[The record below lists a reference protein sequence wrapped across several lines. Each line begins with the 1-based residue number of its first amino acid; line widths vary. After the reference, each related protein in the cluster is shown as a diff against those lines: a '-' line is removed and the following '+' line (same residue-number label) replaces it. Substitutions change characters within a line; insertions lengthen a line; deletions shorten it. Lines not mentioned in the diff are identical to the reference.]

1 MKPFLEK
8 IAERLLLKFPE
19 NLSSVALV
27 LPTKRSVV
35 FLKKYISLKTD
46 QPLFLPKFFSIE
58 EFIEEVSEMKVLDN
72 ISLQF
77 YLYDA
82 YLNSSVSNKDSFSE
96 FLNWSNTLLRDYNDI
111 DSSIIDPETLYN
123 NLRDVKEL
131 ENWKLDNWSLSDNSL
146 SINQKNFISFFESLY
161 PIYLNFTNT
170 LTKKGFAYQ
179 GLANKIAAEKIHK
192 TTFIWNK
199 IWFVGL
205 NALTKSEHLI
215 IDALKAKDIARVFWD
230 ADEYYFNNNYHEAGF
245 FLKKQQQKWKE
256 VDFIGVGDYLSKPKE
271 NIQIISCPNSI
282 SQTNVMR
289 QVLSD
294 LEKVNESSQTA
305 IILANEDLLYPV
317 LNNMPDVVSKLNVT
331 MGSPFK
337 STPFFSFID
346 TLINLHINSKNNVFY
361 YFDLFRLLDHP
372 YLFKI
377 LKSEDI
383 FRLKNYILNNNLSFI
398 SPEIIVST
406 IGDSCNDIFENWSN
420 TNDLINGLDTVVNL
434 MRKKLIDK
442 NATLDSEILNVFYK
456 ILRKFEVLI
465 NDFNFNIDLK
475 SAYSIFQQ
483 LVAKEIIPF
492 KGEPLEG
499 VQVMGI
505 LESRTL
511 DFKNIIIL
519 GVNEGFLPQGKSVN
533 SFIPFD
539 LKIYFKMPTFNERD
553 AVFSYHFYRLL
564 QRANNITLTYNTQN
578 DDFGS
583 GEKSRFITQ
592 LVNEYKSNPISLLEY
607 QNSDFKNNELF
618 NPVIANANLDKE
630 LKAWA
635 INGVSTSAISKYI
648 NCNLDFYFHY
658 LLKIREDKKINEF
671 ADNSLMGD
679 AIHEGLSLN
688 YPTGNIDVNNY
699 KSISNKVKDSIDVY
713 YQSKLPNENYKR
725 GKNLL
730 SLSLAKKLIDDFSVM
745 ELDNIK
751 QNKFIN
757 ILFKEIDFDYTIKV
771 DNLICNLIGKIDR
784 VDICDDVL
792 RVIDYK
798 TGKAVT
804 KKDLYFH
811 SWQDL
816 FENSDKK
823 FLLQIFM
830 YVFLFLKKN
839 PKYIGVEIVAGVY
852 SLRNLDDG
860 MIAVN
865 GKDKIVFDNVFL
877 YDFENKITS
886 FLKLVFNEDFLSST
900 NKYNCNYCDHNS
912 IF

>member
-8 IAERLLLKFPE
+8 IAERLLLKFSE
-19 NLSSVALV
+19 NMSSVALV

-35 FLKKYISLKTD
+35 FLKKYISLKTNL
-46 QPLFLPKFFSIE
+46 PLFLPKFFSIE

-82 YLNSSVSNKDSFSE
+82 YLKSSNSKKDSFSE
-96 FLNWSNTLLRDYNDI
+96 FLNWSNTLLKDYNDI
-111 DSSIIDPETLYN
+111 DSSMIDPQILYN
-123 NLRDVKEL
+123 NLKDVKQL
-131 ENWKLDNWSLSDNSL
+131 ENWKLDQWSLSDESL
-146 SINQKNFISFFESLY
+146 SMNQKSFISFFESLY
-161 PIYLNFTNT
+161 PIYLK
-170 LTKKGFAYQ
+170 LTDKLINNGFAYQ
-179 GLANKIAAEKIHK
+179 GLANKIAAEKIN
-192 TTFIWNK
+192 TTKFVWDK

-205 NALTKSEHLI
+205 NALTTSEHKI
-215 IDALKAKDIARVFWD
+215 IDVLKEKDIARVFWD
-230 ADEYYFNNNYHEAGF
+230 ADKYYFNNNYHEASF
-245 FLKKQQQKWKE
+245 FLKKQQKKWKE
-256 VDFIGVGDYLSKPKE
+256 FDFIGVGDYLSKPKE

-294 LEKVNESSQTA
+294 LEKVNDSSKTA
-305 IILANEDLLYPV
+305 IILANEDLLYPA
-317 LNNMPDVVSKLNVT
+317 LNNIPPEVTKLNVT
-331 MGSPFK
+331 MGSPFQ

-346 TLINLHINSKNNVFY
+346 TLINLQINSKNNVFY
-361 YFDLFRLLDHP
+361 YFDLFRILDHP

-377 LKSEDI
+377 IKSKNIYSLKD
-383 FRLKNYILNNNLSFI
+383 YILDNNLSFI
-398 SPEIIVST
+398 SSEIILSE
-406 IGDSCNDIFENWSN
+406 IGKSFNEIFDNWSS
-420 TNDLINGLDTVVNL
+420 TADLIIGLDTVINL
-434 MRKKLIDK
+434 MRKDLIDK

-475 SAYSIFQQ
+475 SAYSIFKQ

-499 VQVMGI
+499 VQLMGI

-511 DFKNIIIL
+511 DFNNVIIL

-539 LKIYFKMPTFNERD
+539 LKIYYKMPTYNERD

-564 QRANNITLTYNTQN
+564 QRAKNITLTYNTQN

-607 QNSDFKNNELF
+607 RNSDFQNNEIVSYIIK
-618 NPVIANANLDKE
+618 NSNLEKE
-630 LKAWA
+630 LKDWLV
-635 INGVSTSAISKYI
+635 NGVSASAISKYI

-658 LLKIREDKKINEF
+658 LQKIREEKKINEF

-679 AIHEGLSLN
+679 AIHEALKK
-688 YPTGNIDVNNY
+688 YPAGNIDLNNF
-699 KSISNKVKDSIDVY
+699 KCISNKVKESIDIY
-713 YQSKLPNENYKR
+713 YKNKLPNENYNK

-730 SLSLAKKLIDDFSVM
+730 SLSLAKKLINDFLEM
-745 ELDNIK
+745 ELSKLKNNNI
-751 QNKFIN
+751 IN
-757 ILFKEIDFDYTIKV
+757 ILFKEEKFEFSLQVENID
-771 DNLICNLIGKIDR
+771 CNLKGTIDR
-784 VDICDDVL
+784 VDIFENKL
-792 RVIDYK
+792 RIIDYK
-798 TGKAVT
+798 TGRAVK
-804 KKDLYFH
+804 KKDLCFV

-816 FENSDKK
+816 FENRDKK

-830 YVFLFLKKN
+830 YVFLFLKKY
-839 PKYIGVEIVAGVY
+839 PKYIGMEILAGIY
-852 SLRNLDDG
+852 SLRNLEEG
-860 MIAVN
+860 IILVN
-865 GKDKIVFDNVFL
+865 SKEDILFNNNFL
-877 YDFENKITS
+877 NNFEKNLVIFLNKVI
-886 FLKLVFNEDFLSST
+886 NEDFSSST
-900 NKYNCNYCDHNS
+900 NKDNCKYCDHKS
-912 IF
+912 IL

>member
-1 MKPFLEK
+1 
-8 IAERLLLKFPE
+8 
-19 NLSSVALV
+19 
-27 LPTKRSVV
+27 
-35 FLKKYISLKTD
+35 
-46 QPLFLPKFFSIE
+46 
-58 EFIEEVSEMKVLDN
+58 
-72 ISLQF
+72 
-77 YLYDA
+77 
-82 YLNSSVSNKDSFSE
+82 
-96 FLNWSNTLLRDYNDI
+96 
-111 DSSIIDPETLYN
+111 
-123 NLRDVKEL
+123 
-131 ENWKLDNWSLSDNSL
+131 
-146 SINQKNFISFFESLY
+146 
-161 PIYLNFTNT
+161 
-170 LTKKGFAYQ
+170 
-179 GLANKIAAEKIHK
+179 
-192 TTFIWNK
+192 
-199 IWFVGL
+199 
-205 NALTKSEHLI
+205 
-215 IDALKAKDIARVFWD
+215 
-230 ADEYYFNNNYHEAGF
+230 
-245 FLKKQQQKWKE
+245 
-256 VDFIGVGDYLSKPKE
+256 
-271 NIQIISCPNSI
+271 
-282 SQTNVMR
+282 
-289 QVLSD
+289 
-294 LEKVNESSQTA
+294 
-305 IILANEDLLYPV
+305 
-317 LNNMPDVVSKLNVT
+317 
-331 MGSPFK
+331 
-337 STPFFSFID
+337 
-346 TLINLHINSKNNVFY
+346 
-361 YFDLFRLLDHP
+361 LLDHP

-618 NPVIANANLDKE
+618 NPVITNANLDEE

-830 YVFLFLKKN
+830 YVFLFLQKN
-839 PKYIGVEIVAGVY
+839 PKYI
-852 SLRNLDDG
+852 
-860 MIAVN
+860 
-865 GKDKIVFDNVFL
+865 
-877 YDFENKITS
+877 
-886 FLKLVFNEDFLSST
+886 
-900 NKYNCNYCDHNS
+900 
-912 IF
+912 